1 VIRRGKWHTNISR
14 NIVENSEIS
23 AAVPDGILLSEWQ
36 AQNQLGQTATYE
48 FLKLIKLLGI
58 EPEKIKLSGTK
69 PVTLLT
75 GRSLQAM
82 DSLLAK
88 HLAGK
93 SLPAL
98 RAEITVQ
105 AELANDA
112 QIQNAQISHALTEHR
127 KNAITVIEPE
137 PAGPL
142 NIDELLKRLNAAAL
156 AQQTGLPLSKSEVEW
171 LLGNR
176 LDTETV
182 KQARCTVRKLGTK
195 WTLLPPLG

>member
-1 VIRRGKWHTNISR
+1 M
-14 NIVENSEIS
+14 ENSEIS

-82 DSLLAK
+82 DNLLAK

-105 AELANDA
+105 AGLITEAHNQDVQIKYVLAEN
-112 QIQNAQISHALTEHR
+112 R
-127 KNAITVIEPE
+127 KHAITVVDPE
-137 PAGPL
+137 PTGPL
-142 NIDELLKRLNAAAL
+142 NIDELLKRLNAASL
-156 AQQTGLPLSKSEVEW
+156 AQLTGLPLSKCEIEW

-182 KQARCTVRKLGTK
+182 KQARCTVQKRGTK
-195 WTLLPPLG
+195 WTLIPPLG